1 MLETLKISR
10 WQKSKMRKMFKS
22 YNSKIVTIAYN
33 PNTRKVRPVS
43 GTNNLQ
49 DEDQPVAVVQAV
61 VQPIQLEVIVT
72 DQQHTVTFNNDQV
85 NSCEQVQIEQ
95 PKAK

>member
-1 MLETLKISR
+1 
-10 WQKSKMRKMFKS
+10 MFKS
-22 YNSKIVTIAYN
+22 YNSKIGIIAYN
-33 PNTRKVRPVS
+33 PNARKVRPVS

-61 VQPIQLEVIVT
+61 VQPIQLEVIVI

>member
-1 MLETLKISR
+1 MFAGFLPYNWPISHP
-10 WQKSKMRKMFKS
+10 
-22 YNSKIVTIAYN
+22 I
-33 PNTRKVRPVS
+33 
-43 GTNNLQ
+43 NLL

-85 NSCEQVQIEQ
+85 YSCEEVQIEQ